1 MSRAAIIEAPSA
13 QVVRRAIQWSLRLQ
27 AQPRD
32 SSLFAQCERWRAQHP
47 EHECAWQRVQTLSGE
62 LNAQFR
68 ALPAS
73 GVAVEVLEQSTQR
86 LNRRQALKLLSG
98 LAVVGSGAWFARDV
112 PAVQHWRA
120 DYATGVGQRGSFLLA
135 DGSRLQL
142 NTDSAVDQHFTDRR
156 RLIRLTRGEMLV
168 EADTQPAHGPRP
180 ALQVQSA
187 HGLFETLAGRFVV
200 RQDDHETRLSVS
212 AGSVLIRLANTGSVE
227 ARPGQ
232 QYRVSS
238 TQATLVPHPDMD
250 PSAWVEGLIVTRGMR
265 LADFLAE
272 VARYRRGQVACAA
285 DIADLRLSGVF
296 RLQDT
301 DRLLAVLT
309 QTLPVQVQ
317 YRTRWWVTVRRNV

>member
-1 MSRAAIIEAPSA
+1 MSRAAIIEPPSA

-32 SSLFAQCERWRAQHP
+32 SSLFAQCEHWRAQHP

-68 ALPAS
+68 ALPVSA
-73 GVAVEVLEQSTQR
+73 VAVEALEQSTQR
-86 LNRRQALKLLSG
+86 LNRRQALKLLSS
-98 LAVVGSGAWFARDV
+98 LAVVGSAAWFARDI

-120 DYATGVGQRGSFLLA
+120 DYATGVGQRGSFRLA
-135 DGSRLQL
+135 DGTRLQL
-142 NTDSAVDQHFTDRR
+142 NTDSAVDQHFTDQR
-156 RLIRLTRGEMLV
+156 RLIRLARGEMLV
-168 EADTQPAHGPRP
+168 EAGAQPAFGP
-180 ALQVQSA
+180 LQVQSA

-200 RQDDHETRLSVS
+200 RQDDHQTRLSVS
-212 AGSVLIRLANTGSVE
+212 AGHVLMRLANARTVE
-227 ARPGQ
+227 VRAGQ
-232 QYRVSS
+232 QYRVSA
-238 TQATLVPHPDMD
+238 TQAMLVEHPDMD
-250 PSAWVEGLIVTRGMR
+250 PDAWVEGLIVTRGMR

-272 VARYRRGQVACAA
+272 VARYRRGQVACAN
-285 DIADLRLSGVF
+285 DVADLRLSGVY